1 MHVSLPGRAP
11 LKLRHYET
19 RATRARDDVTSFSI
33 NQNRAVEN
41 LDSTAFGRCREFLEG
56 PPSYPYFSSARYPR
70 GFTSLLL
77 SSAVALLVSA
87 LWDLRFEIS
96 LLFYSRLFS
105 TLVSSRTSS
114 RFSLPTIR
122 VLPQDPMSPSSPKFD
137 DITPAGSDGPFDM
150 YDQEKQIY
158 QGGIEKFNQLGW
170 KRLTIVLIVEA
181 VALGTL
187 SIPATFAKLGMVAGV
202 ICCIGLGLIAVYTSY
217 TIGQVKVKF
226 PHISN
231 YPDAGRQMF
240 GRWGYEI
247 IYVML
252 CLELLLAAGSHC
264 LTGTIAFANITGSS
278 ICSLVFGVVS
288 AIILF
293 IFAIPPSFSEM
304 AILGYVDFASIIIA
318 VGITIIGT
326 GIQTTQSTGFE
337 AVPWS
342 AWPKEGLT
350 FAEAFIAL
358 SNIIFAYS
366 FALCQFSFMDEMHTP
381 TDFPKSIWALGLT
394 EISIYTITGAL
405 VYAFVGEGV
414 KSPALLSAGSTL
426 SRIAFGIALPVI
438 FISGS
443 INTVVLGRLI
453 HGRIFKDSNI
463 RFVNSKWG
471 WITWLT
477 LIVVL
482 TILEFVVAEVI
493 PFFDDLLSL
502 ISSLFVS
509 GFTFYFPAIMWFMYL
524 RSDKLLSPKNL
535 FFTVV
540 NILVFAVG
548 LVVLVAGTYASIVDI
563 VSACHVVL
571 VIQWAQLLTANR
583 STRMPRVP
591 LEVFSRAARPRHCYA
606 RLAPWTDTTVPIP
619 NVTYIECFTTF
630 NIIWPVQQASVI
642 NGSSHQGTAWSKIDS
657 KTE

>member
-1 MHVSLPGRAP
+1 MAP
-11 LKLRHYET
+11 
-19 RATRARDDVTSFSI
+19 
-33 NQNRAVEN
+33 
-41 LDSTAFGRCREFLEG
+41 
-56 PPSYPYFSSARYPR
+56 SA
-70 GFTSLLL
+70 
-77 SSAVALLVSA
+77 
-87 LWDLRFEIS
+87 
-96 LLFYSRLFS
+96 
-105 TLVSSRTSS
+105 
-114 RFSLPTIR
+114 
-122 VLPQDPMSPSSPKFD
+122 PKFD
-137 DITPAGSDGPFDM
+137 EITPAGSDGPFDM
-150 YDQEKQIY
+150 YDREKQIY
-158 QGGIEKFNQLGW
+158 QGGVEKFNQLGW

-202 ICCIGLGLIAVYTSY
+202 ICCVGIGLIAVYTSY
-217 TIGQVKVKF
+217 IIGQVKVKF

-247 IYVML
+247 IYAML
-252 CLELLLAAGSHC
+252 CLELLLSAGSHC
-264 LTGTIAFANITGSS
+264 LTGTIAFANITGSG
-278 ICSLVFGVVS
+278 ICSVVFGAVS
-288 AIILF
+288 AVILF
-293 IFAIPPSFSEM
+293 LFAIPPSFSEM
-304 AILGYVDFASIIIA
+304 AILGFVDFGSIIIA

-326 GIQTTQSTGFE
+326 GVQASHSTAGGISSV
-337 AVPWS
+337 AWS

-394 EISIYTITGAL
+394 EISIYTITGGL

-453 HGRIFKDSNI
+453 HGRVFENSNT
-463 RFVNSKWG
+463 RFVNTRWG

-477 LIVVL
+477 LIIVL

-524 RSDKLLSPKNL
+524 RGENILSPKNV
-535 FFTVV
+535 FFSVI
-540 NILVFAVG
+540 NILILAVG
-548 LVVLVAGTYASIVDI
+548 LVVLVAGTYSSIVDI
-563 VSACHVVL
+563 INSYAKGTVGG
-571 VIQWAQLLTANR
+571 
-583 STRMPRVP
+583 
-591 LEVFSRAARPRHCYA
+591 VFSC
-606 RLAPWTDTTVPIP
+606 
-619 NVTYIECFTTF
+619 
-630 NIIWPVQQASVI
+630 
-642 NGSSHQGTAWSKIDS
+642 SST
-657 KTE
+657 